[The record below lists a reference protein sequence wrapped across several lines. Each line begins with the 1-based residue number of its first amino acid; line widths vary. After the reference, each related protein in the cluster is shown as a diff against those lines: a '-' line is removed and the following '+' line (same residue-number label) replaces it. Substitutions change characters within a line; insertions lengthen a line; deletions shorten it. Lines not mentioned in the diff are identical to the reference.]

1 MGDGKK
7 DDRQPRRRMPPM
19 QFGADLPLWTA
30 WLYYEER
37 LKQDEIAAR
46 LGISRASVFNLLQK
60 AREDGIVTITID
72 PTRLERADLSMAL
85 KERCGLD
92 ECFVLPAS
100 GTGAPV
106 HERLG
111 RLAARILEQKLADD
125 DVIGV
130 AWGRTVMALSQAL
143 APAHMPG
150 ATVAQVTGSSI
161 ATYDFSPELC
171 TSNIAARL
179 NARCVNLHAP
189 GVVSNA
195 RMKALLMQEP
205 IVEQHFALLRQCT
218 KTLFGATPLTGPTLL
233 EDSGVM
239 TDTVLREYLDAG
251 GVGFASGYVF
261 DEAGRII
268 RTGFDDR
275 HLVMPLEDFL
285 SVPDRICVAGGPA
298 KIPALEAMI
307 RARIATILITDQD
320 TARALAERFP
330 G

>member
-1 MGDGKK
+1 
-7 DDRQPRRRMPPM
+7 
-19 QFGADLPLWTA
+19 
-30 WLYYEER
+30 
-37 LKQDEIAAR
+37 
-46 LGISRASVFNLLQK
+46 
-60 AREDGIVTITID
+60 
-72 PTRLERADLSMAL
+72 MAL

-100 GTGAPV
+100 GTDAPV
-106 HERLG
+106 YERLG
-111 RLAARILEQKLADD
+111 RLAARILEQKLSKD

-130 AWGRTVMALSQAL
+130 AWGRTVLALSRAL
-143 APAHMPG
+143 APAQMPG
-150 ATVAQVTGSSI
+150 ATIAQVTGSSI

-195 RMKALLMQEP
+195 KMKTLLMQEP
-205 IVEQHFALLRQCT
+205 IVEQHFSLLRQCT
-218 KTLFGATPLTGPTLL
+218 KTLFSATPLTGQTLL

-239 TDTVLREYLDAG
+239 TEAVLREYLDAG

-261 DEAGRII
+261 DAEGRIV

-275 HLVMPLEDFL
+275 HLVMPLEDFR
-285 SVPDRICVAGGPA
+285 SVRERICVAGGLDKVA
-298 KIPALEAMI
+298 ALAAMI

-320 TARALAERFP
+320 TARALAEDFP

>member
-1 MGDGKK
+1 MVVDKSEAK
-7 DDRQPRRRMPPM
+7 PARRRAPPM

-30 WLYYEER
+30 WLYYEEG
-37 LKQDEIAAR
+37 LKQDEIAER
-46 LGISRASVFNLLQK
+46 LGLSRASVFNLLQK
-60 AREDGIVTITID
+60 ARDDGIVTITID

-111 RLAARILEQKLADD
+111 LLAARILEQKLHDD

-130 AWGRTVMALSQAL
+130 AWGRTVMAMSRAL

-150 ATVAQVTGSSI
+150 ATIAQVTGSSI

-195 RMKALLMQEP
+195 TMKSLLMQEP
-205 IVEQHFALLRQCT
+205 IVEQHFTLLRQCT
-218 KTLFGATPLTGPTLL
+218 KTLFSATPLTGQTLL

-239 TDTVLREYLDAG
+239 NEAVLREYLDAG

-261 DEAGRII
+261 DADGRII
-268 RTGFDDR
+268 RTSFDDR

-285 SVPDRICVAGGPA
+285 AVPERICVAGGA
-298 KIPALEAMI
+298 SKIGALEAMFH
-307 RARIATILITDQD
+307 ARIATILITDQE

-330 G
+330 A